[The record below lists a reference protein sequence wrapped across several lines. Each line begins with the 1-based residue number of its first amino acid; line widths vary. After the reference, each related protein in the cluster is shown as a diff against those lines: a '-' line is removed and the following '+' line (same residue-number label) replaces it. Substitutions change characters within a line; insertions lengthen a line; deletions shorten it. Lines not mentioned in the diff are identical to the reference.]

1 MDEIAGK
8 VRLSADELE
17 AGLSRWAQRSA
28 ASRGRERPE
37 EPCALRT
44 PYARD
49 RGRIVHCK
57 SFRRLE
63 HKTQVFIAPEGDH
76 YRTRLTHTLEVAGIA
91 RSIAR
96 GLRLN
101 EDLTE
106 AIALGHDLGHTPF
119 GHAGEKVM
127 KEILEGLG
135 AGLFAHNEQSA
146 RVVEVVENDGRGLN
160 LTWEVRDGIRHHTG
174 RVLPATLEGQIVRFA
189 DRIAYINHDIDDALR
204 AGLITPA
211 DLPADPLAL
220 LGETG
225 GDRIDVLVHDLVDT
239 SYETGA
245 IVQSPAI
252 AKAMLDLRDFMFRT
266 VYPQSLARAGEQ
278 RVRHVLTNL
287 MEYFLAHPDEM
298 GDRPATAAGA
308 PAGMAAPPSAAAMP
322 PAAGGAPTG
331 AAGAPP
337 GAGRRE
343 LIQAVTD
350 YISGMTDRYAINRY
364 RELFE
369 PRSWA
374 AP

>member
-1 MDEIAGK
+1 MHEKAGR

-28 ASRGRERPE
+28 DSRGRERPE
-37 EPCALRT
+37 EPCTLRT
-44 PYARD
+44 PYQRD

-96 GLRLN
+96 ALRLN

-127 KEILEGLG
+127 REVLEELG
-135 AGLFAHNEQSA
+135 AGVFKHNEQSA

-174 RVLPATLEGQIVRFA
+174 DQKPVTLEGQIVRFA
-189 DRIAYINHDIDDALR
+189 DRIAYINHDIDDAVR
-204 AGLITPA
+204 AELITPA
-211 DLPADPLAL
+211 DLPQEPLSL
-220 LGETG
+220 LGGTG

-239 SYETGA
+239 SYETGTV
-245 IVQSPAI
+245 VQSPEVAR
-252 AKAMLDLRDFMFRT
+252 AMSELRDFLFQT
-266 VYPQSLARAGEQ
+266 VYPQSLQRAGER
-278 RVRHVLTNL
+278 RVRHVITNL
-287 MEYFLAHPDEM
+287 MQYFLEHPEEL
-298 GDRPATAAGA
+298 GQGPTATTDPKA
-308 PAGMAAPPSAAAMP
+308 S
-322 PAAGGAPTG
+322 
-331 AAGAPP
+331 
-337 GAGRRE
+337 RLE
-343 LIQAVTD
+343 LVQAVTD
-350 YISGMTDRYAINRY
+350 YISGMTDRYAITRY

-374 AP
+374 AT

>member
-1 MDEIAGK
+1 
-8 VRLSADELE
+8 
-17 AGLSRWAQRSA
+17 
-28 ASRGRERPE
+28 
-37 EPCALRT
+37 
-44 PYARD
+44 
-49 RGRIVHCK
+49 VHCK
-57 SFRRLE
+57 AFRRLE

-127 KEILEGLG
+127 REILEGLG
-135 AGLFAHNEQSA
+135 AGVFTHNEQSA

-174 RVLPATLEGQIVRFA
+174 DVLPVTLEGQIVRFA
-189 DRIAYINHDIDDALR
+189 DRIAYINHDIDDAVR
-204 AGLITPA
+204 AELITTD
-211 DLPADPLAL
+211 DLPAQPLAL
-220 LGETG
+220 LGTTG

-245 IVQSPAI
+245 VVQSGPI
-252 AKAMLDLRDFMFRT
+252 AQAMSELRQFMFRT
-266 VYPQSLARAGEQ
+266 VYPQSLQRAGEQ
-278 RVRHVLTNL
+278 RVRHVITNL
-287 MEYFLAHPDEM
+287 MQYFIEHPEEMRDDLSATGGHLA
-298 GDRPATAAGA
+298 PATADLV
-308 PAGMAAPPSAAAMP
+308 PAAADHVAQP
-322 PAAGGAPTG
+322 SVAGG
-331 AAGAPP
+331 P
-337 GAGRRE
+337 GGDRLER
-343 LIQAVTD
+343 IQAVTD
-350 YISGMTDRYAINRY
+350 YISGMTDRYAITRY

-374 AP
+374 GT

>member
-1 MDEIAGK
+1 MHEKAGR
-8 VRLSADELE
+8 VSLSADELE

-28 ASRGRERPE
+28 DSRGREHPE
-37 EPCALRT
+37 EPCTLRT
-44 PYARD
+44 PYQRD

-96 GLRLN
+96 ALRLN

-127 KEILEGLG
+127 REALEELG
-135 AGLFAHNEQSA
+135 AGVFTHNEQSA

-174 RVLPATLEGQIVRFA
+174 DQKPVTLEGQIVRFA
-189 DRIAYINHDIDDALR
+189 DRIAYINHDIDDAVR
-204 AGLITPA
+204 AELITPA
-211 DLPADPLAL
+211 DLPQEPLSL
-220 LGETG
+220 LGGTG
-225 GDRIDVLVHDLVDT
+225 GDRIDVLVHDLVDA
-239 SYETGA
+239 SYETGT
-245 IVQSPAI
+245 IVQSPEV
-252 AKAMLDLRDFMFRT
+252 AKAMDEMRDFLFKT
-266 VYPQSLARAGEQ
+266 VYPQSLQRAGEQ
-278 RVRHVLTNL
+278 RVRHVITNL
-287 MEYFLAHPDEM
+287 MQYFLEHPEEM
-298 GDRPATAAGA
+298 GQEPPAGSRKGAGADLGTAAERA
-308 PAGMAAPPSAAAMP
+308 
-322 PAAGGAPTG
+322 G
-331 AAGAPP
+331 AADPEA
-337 GAGRRE
+337 AHLE
-343 LIQAVTD
+343 LVHGVTD
-350 YISGMTDRYAINRY
+350 YISGMTDRYAISRY

-374 AP
+374 AT

>member
-1 MDEIAGK
+1 

-28 ASRGRERPE
+28 DSRGRERPE
-37 EPCALRT
+37 EPCTLRT
-44 PYARD
+44 PYQRD

-96 GLRLN
+96 ALRLN

-127 KEILEGLG
+127 REVLEELG
-135 AGLFAHNEQSA
+135 AGAFKHNEQSA

-174 RVLPATLEGQIVRFA
+174 DQKPVTLEGQIVRFA
-189 DRIAYINHDIDDALR
+189 DRIAYINHDIDDAVR
-204 AGLITPA
+204 AELITPA
-211 DLPADPLAL
+211 DLPQEPLSL
-220 LGETG
+220 LGGTG

-239 SYETGA
+239 SYETGT
-245 IVQSPAI
+245 IVQSPEV
-252 AKAMLDLRDFMFRT
+252 AKAMDEMRDFLFQT
-266 VYPQSLARAGEQ
+266 VYPQSLQRAGEQ
-278 RVRHVLTNL
+278 RVRHVITNL
-287 MEYFLAHPDEM
+287 MQYFLEHPEET
-298 GDRPATAAGA
+298 GQEPA
-308 PAGMAAPPSAAAMP
+308 PAADPEAA
-322 PAAGGAPTG
+322 
-331 AAGAPP
+331 
-337 GAGRRE
+337 RLE
-343 LIQAVTD
+343 LVQAVTD
-350 YISGMTDRYAINRY
+350 YISGMTDRYAITRY

-374 AP
+374 AT

>member
-1 MDEIAGK
+1 MNEKAGR

-28 ASRGRERPE
+28 DSRGRERPE
-37 EPCALRT
+37 EPCTLRT
-44 PYARD
+44 PYQRD

-96 GLRLN
+96 ALRLN

-127 KEILEGLG
+127 REILEELG
-135 AGLFAHNEQSA
+135 AGVFKHNEQSA

-174 RVLPATLEGQIVRFA
+174 DQKPVTLEGQIVRFA

-204 AGLITPA
+204 AELITPA
-211 DLPADPLAL
+211 DLPQEPLGL
-220 LGETG
+220 LGGTG

-239 SYETGA
+239 SYETGT
-245 IVQSPAI
+245 IIQSTAI
-252 AKAMLDLRDFMFRT
+252 AKAMNELRDFLFQT
-266 VYPQSLARAGEQ
+266 VYPQSLERAGER
-278 RVRHVLTNL
+278 RVRHVITNL
-287 MEYFLAHPDEM
+287 MQYFLEHPEEM
-298 GDRPATAAGA
+298 GQEPGVAASREDA
-308 PAGMAAPPSAAAMP
+308 
-322 PAAGGAPTG
+322 AAGGHPVTAAPEEAG
-331 AAGAPP
+331 ERAGVANLAACREWP
-337 GAGRRE
+337 AGRV
-343 LIQAVTD
+343 QAVTD
-350 YISGMTDRYAINRY
+350 YISGMTDRYAISRY

-374 AP
+374 AT

>member
-1 MDEIAGK
+1 M
-8 VRLSADELE
+8 RLSADELE
-17 AGLSRWAQRSA
+17 AGLSRWAQRSTE
-28 ASRGRERPE
+28 SRGRERPE

-44 PYARD
+44 PYQRD

-96 GLRLN
+96 ALRLN

-127 KEILEGLG
+127 REALEELG
-135 AGLFAHNEQSA
+135 AGVFKHNEQSA

-174 RVLPATLEGQIVRFA
+174 DQKPVTLEGQIVRFA
-189 DRIAYINHDIDDALR
+189 DRIAYINHDIDDAVR
-204 AGLITPA
+204 AELITPA
-211 DLPADPLAL
+211 DLPQEPLSL
-220 LGETG
+220 LGGTG

-239 SYETGA
+239 SYETGT
-245 IVQSPAI
+245 IVQSPEV
-252 AKAMLDLRDFMFRT
+252 AKAMDEMRDFLFQT
-266 VYPQSLARAGEQ
+266 VYPQSLQRAGEQ
-278 RVRHVLTNL
+278 RVRHVITNL
-287 MEYFLAHPDEM
+287 MHYFLEHPAEM
-298 GDRPATAAGA
+298 GQGLAAARGRGGGAGGEAGA
-308 PAGMAAPPSAAAMP
+308 ADPEAA
-322 PAAGGAPTG
+322 
-331 AAGAPP
+331 
-337 GAGRRE
+337 RLE
-343 LIQAVTD
+343 LVQVATD
-350 YISGMTDRYAINRY
+350 YISGMTDRYAITRY

-374 AP
+374 AT